1 VNLRLPLVAL
11 AVLVIGGPAS
21 AGPPGTWTRVTD
33 TNGINTDHVALART
47 GDGVLHVAWPRHEP
61 DNRDGIVHTP
71 VSPAASVGQATPIVT
86 GWRGINNQPDL
97 IGTADG
103 GLRIFFGGRRE
114 AFRNDPNDSLNTATA
129 PASGTGW
136 SLQPGSV
143 TSTTSVYARA
153 VGAAL
158 ARDGTPVVAWVGN
171 RREAAFHFGV
181 SPSGPEF
188 RYVESLSTE
197 TCGCPNDPDIAVDFV
212 TGEIVL
218 AWRSLIRALPGDV
231 YAQTITPTGPSGPP
245 RKAPGS
251 EHGDSQRVGITGRI
265 GAGGVYIG
273 YTSGSPVTGVRLWRY
288 GAAGPAFTIAAPRA
302 RFAHVAAAPNGRLWL
317 MWARGDRLYFTRT
330 DKDATEH
337 GDVFSIAA
345 PPGTTSIWRLNGE
358 GSRGPLDVLAH
369 VSTAGSLAT
378 WHTQVLPPLEVTAKP
393 DRVSAAGAKG
403 RPTIGVTVKV
413 TDAGEPVRGVKVALA
428 GVTKTTNV
436 QGVARFTVR
445 RGRTYTATATQRGYR
460 KDTAKVKAPKQRR

>member
-1 VNLRLPLVAL
+1 MNLRLLLVAL
-11 AVLVIGGPAS
+11 VLLAVGGPAT
-21 AGPPGTWTRVTD
+21 AGPPGTWTRVSD
-33 TNGINTDHVALART
+33 TNGRNTDHVAFART

-61 DNRDGIVHTP
+61 DSRDGIVHTP

-103 GLRIFFGGRRE
+103 GLRIFFGGLRG

-129 PASGTGW
+129 PASGTNW

-143 TSTTSVYARA
+143 TPTTSVYARG

-181 SPSGPEF
+181 SPGGPEF

-197 TCGCPNDPDIAVDFV
+197 TCGCPNEPDIAVDSV

-231 YAQTITPTGPSGPP
+231 YAQTITPTGLSGPP
-245 RKAPGS
+245 RKAPRS

-273 YTSGSPVTGVRLWRY
+273 YTSGSPVAGVSLWRY
-288 GAAGPAFTIAAPRA
+288 GATRPALTIAARRA
-302 RFAHVAAAPNGRLWL
+302 RFAYVAAAPEGRVWM
-317 MWARGDRLYFTRT
+317 MWRRGDRLYFTRT
-330 DKDATEH
+330 NRDATEH
-337 GDVFSIAA
+337 GDIVSIAG
-345 PPGTTSIWRLNGE
+345 PPGTSQIWRLLGE
-358 GSRGPLDVLAH
+358 GSLGPLDVLAH
-369 VSTAGSLAT
+369 VSTPNSLAT
-378 WHTQVLPPLEVTAKP
+378 WHTRVLPPLEVTAKANRGAP
-393 DRVSAAGAKG
+393 KAAKG
-403 RPTIGVTVKV
+403 GVTVTV
-413 TDAGEPVRGVKVALA
+413 TDAGDPVRGVKVALG
-428 GVTKTTNV
+428 GVTKTTN
-436 QGVARFTVR
+436 ARGQAVFTVR
-445 RGRTYTATATQRGYR
+445 RGRKYTATATQRGYR
-460 KDTAKVKAPKQRR
+460 KDTATVRVAAQKR